1 MKPSLSARDVYFR
14 YGEQDVLRGVDI
26 DLYPGEVS
34 ILLGPNGAGKS
45 TLIGVLSGMLRPCG
59 GEAHLFGR
67 PPLSYPRREMARL
80 LSAAG
85 QKPPADFP
93 MTVKEYVEL
102 GRFAHQ
108 GFFGGMTQKDRERVE
123 EALCMSELSGMKDRL
138 LSEISAGERQ
148 RAVVA
153 RAIAQDAAVMLL
165 DEPTAFLDIRH
176 RVAFHEIVARLAE
189 KQGAAVLVAS
199 HDLSLCAEY
208 GRRIILLSDGK
219 TVAQGTPD
227 EVLTP
232 QNIRAAYGISVVR
245 DRNPATGA
253 VRVTPL
259 KETGLK
265 QAFDDR
271 IKKNYKGE
279 TTIRNA

>member
-1 MKPSLSARDVYFR
+1 MKPSLSARDIFFR
-14 YGEQDVLRGVDI
+14 YGGRDVLQGVDI
-26 DLYPGEVS
+26 DLYPGEVT

-45 TLIGVLSGMLRPCG
+45 TLIGILSGMLRPFR
-59 GEAHLFGR
+59 GEMLLFDH
-67 PPLSYPRREMARL
+67 PPISYPRRAMARL

-85 QKPPADFP
+85 QSPPADFP
-93 MTVKEYVEL
+93 MTVEEYVAL

-108 GFFGGMTQKDRERVE
+108 GFFGGATREDRKWVDA
-123 EALCMSELSGMKDRL
+123 ALGMSELADLKSRL

-153 RAIAQDAAVMLL
+153 RAIAQGAAVMLL

-176 RVAFHEIVARLAE
+176 RVAFYEIVARLSE
-189 KQGAAVLVAS
+189 DSGCAVLVAS

-208 GRRIILLSDGK
+208 GGRIVLLSDGN
-219 TVAQGTPD
+219 VVIRGTPE

-232 QNIRAAYGISVVR
+232 ENIRTAYGISVAC

-259 KETGLK
+259 
-265 QAFDDR
+265 
-271 IKKNYKGE
+271 
-279 TTIRNA
+279 RNGIAGA

>member
-1 MKPSLSARDVYFR
+1 VKASLSARGVSFR
-14 YGEQDVLRGVDI
+14 YGDRDVLRGVDI
-26 DLYPGEVS
+26 DLYPGEVT

-45 TLIGVLSGMLRPCG
+45 TLIGILSGMLRPSC
-59 GEAHLFGR
+59 GEALLFGR
-67 PPLSYPRREMARL
+67 NPLSYPRREMARL

-85 QKPPADFP
+85 QSPPTDFP
-93 MTVKEYVEL
+93 MTVEEYVVL

-108 GFFGGMTQKDRERVE
+108 GFFGGMTLEDREQVDS
-123 EALCMSELSGMKDRL
+123 ALGMSGLAGFKNRP

-153 RAIAQDAAVMLL
+153 RAIAQGAAVMLL

-176 RVAFHEIVARLAE
+176 RVAFYEVVARLS
-189 KQGAAVLVAS
+189 GDGGCAVLVAS

-208 GRRIILLSDGK
+208 GGRIVLLSEGK
-219 TVAQGTPD
+219 TAAQGTPE

-232 QNIRAAYGISVVR
+232 ENIRAAYGISVVC

-253 VRVTPL
+253 IRVTPL
-259 KETGLK
+259 
-265 QAFDDR
+265 
-271 IKKNYKGE
+271 
-279 TTIRNA
+279 RNGIAEAGT